1 MKGRQ
6 LVVVDVHTTGRSY
19 EAHEVFELAAID
31 VASGRVWDLVLP
43 LTAREL
49 ERADPTFLQLSGY
62 HRRQLARKAHQDL
75 PAIDTELAALGDA
88 LAGNT
93 LGGADPEIHAAFL
106 SKVFHR
112 RGIRA
117 RWHHLPADIAALT
130 AGAHGI
136 SATNIPR
143 LEVCCELWNVQLAEF
158 PSAIERAQAVADCF
172 AAFDR
177 SSGRESMMAT
187 LGRDR

>member
-6 LVVVDVHTTGRSY
+6 LIVVDVHTTGPSF

-31 VASGRVWDLVLP
+31 GASGRVWDLALP
-43 LTAREL
+43 LTSAQL

-62 HRRQLARKAHQDL
+62 HRRRLGEKARHDAS
-75 PAIDTELAALGDA
+75 TVESELTALSDA

-112 RGIRA
+112 HGVRS

-136 SATNIPR
+136 PATNIPR
-143 LEVCCELWNVQLAEF
+143 LEVCCELWDVQLAEF
-158 PSAIERAQAVADCF
+158 PSALDRADAVAGCF

-177 SSGRESMMAT
+177 SSGRESLQTA
-187 LGRDR
+187 LGRR

>member
-1 MKGRQ
+1 MRGRQ
-6 LVVVDVHTTGRSY
+6 LVVVDVHTTGPSF

-31 VASGRVWDLVLP
+31 GASGRVWDLALP
-43 LTAREL
+43 LTSVQL

-62 HRRQLARKAHQDL
+62 HRRRLGEKAQHD
-75 PAIDTELAALGDA
+75 ASTVESELAALSDA

-112 RGIRA
+112 HGVRSC
-117 RWHHLPADIAALT
+117 WHHLPVDIAALT

-136 SATNIPR
+136 PATNIPR
-143 LEVCCELWNVQLAEF
+143 LEVCCELWDVQLAEF
-158 PSAIERAQAVADCF
+158 PSALDRAHAVAGCF

-177 SSGRESMMAT
+177 SSGRESLLTA
-187 LGRDR
+187 LGRR

>member
-6 LVVVDVHTTGRSY
+6 LIVVDVHTTGPSF
-19 EAHEVFELAAID
+19 EAHDVFELAAID
-31 VASGRVWDLVLP
+31 VDSGRAWDLALP
-43 LTAREL
+43 IEARQL
-49 ERADPTFLQLSGY
+49 ERADSTFLQLSGY
-62 HRRQLARKAHQDL
+62 HRRRLEEKAQQDL
-75 PAIDTELAALGDA
+75 PAIDVELAALGDA

-106 SKVFHR
+106 SKLLHR
-112 RGIRA
+112 HGVRA

-143 LEVCCELWNVQLAEF
+143 LEVCCELWNVALPEF
-158 PSAIERAQAVADCF
+158 PSAMERAQAVADCF

-187 LGRDR
+187 LGRD